1 MNISGLRLASALA
14 GVAVIFAGYAF
25 GLRNPLASMTVY
37 TAALMAVNQL
47 APPLLLAA
55 LPPIQGRWPWLSNT
69 FFDPA
74 IALLCFVVLS
84 VAVSL
89 PSVLDPSLADAL
101 YAAPLG
107 LLELATGLMIWGQML
122 PATRRLP
129 HGWQVATLVWIASL
143 PMGAVAVVW
152 MLAPRVL
159 YAPYLDVICRW
170 NLPPLLDQKW
180 AGLVMLVAGIP
191 MQLAA
196 TWLLL
201 DPIGMDR
208 ASRPSARS
216 DKDGVPA

>member
-1 MNISGLRLASALA
+1 MNNSGLRLASALA
-14 GVAVIFAGYAF
+14 GIAVILAGYAF
-25 GLRNPLASMTVY
+25 GLRNPLASMTAY

-47 APPLLLAA
+47 APPLLLASI
-55 LPPIQGRWPWLSNT
+55 PRGWGRLPWLSDVV
-69 FFDPA
+69 FDPA
-74 IALLCFVVLS
+74 VALLCFVVLG

-89 PSVLDPSLADAL
+89 PSVLDPSVADAL

-107 LLELATGLMIWGQML
+107 LLELVTGLMIWGQML
-122 PATRRLP
+122 PATRRLA

-170 NLPPLLDQKW
+170 DLPPLLDQKW
-180 AGLVMLVAGIP
+180 AGLVMLAAGIP

-196 TWLLL
+196 TWVLL
-201 DPIGMDR
+201 DPGGTAGD
-208 ASRPSARS
+208 SRPPARPH
-216 DKDGVPA
+216 DDGVPA

>member
-1 MNISGLRLASALA
+1 
-14 GVAVIFAGYAF
+14 
-25 GLRNPLASMTVY
+25 
-37 TAALMAVNQL
+37 
-47 APPLLLAA
+47 
-55 LPPIQGRWPWLSNT
+55 
-69 FFDPA
+69 
-74 IALLCFVVLS
+74 
-84 VAVSL
+84 
-89 PSVLDPSLADAL
+89 
-101 YAAPLG
+101 
-107 LLELATGLMIWGQML
+107 
-122 PATRRLP
+122 
-129 HGWQVATLVWIASL
+129 
-143 PMGAVAVVW
+143 MGAVAVVW